1 MGKIFSSVS
10 QVFWLWNGSWNLRL
24 PGRSAF
30 DLVEPVNLALSLIF
44 KVRTTDNHLEALT
57 KELSESL
64 FCRICCISL
73 RICYYTCKSDVK
85 KYLHFIISSYEKKI
99 KVKQHTRKELQIFL
113 ERVLYCIFHQHQW
126 GWRYIA
132 ISRCICLLCFLPV
145 KSVASNIRVKV
156 IFEVI

>member
-1 MGKIFSSVS
+1 M
-10 QVFWLWNGSWNLRL
+10 
-24 PGRSAF
+24 
-30 DLVEPVNLALSLIF
+30 NLALSLIF

-99 KVKQHTRKELQIFL
+99 KVKQHTRKEL
-113 ERVLYCIFHQHQW
+113 H
-126 GWRYIA
+126 
-132 ISRCICLLCFLPV
+132 ISRKGSLLHLPP
-145 KSVASNIRVKV
+145 ASMRL
-156 IFEVI
+156 EVHSH